1 MGGKYKI
8 VPVDVLVLAGLYA
21 DSLLNYLLFHRL
33 TESFC
38 RCSYSG
44 ITMPLR
50 LSDANDVILVGAAYL
65 LI

>member
-21 DSLLNYLLFHRL
+21 DSLLNYVLFHRL

-50 LSDANDVILVGAAYL
+50 LSPAHGR
-65 LI
+65 